1 MRFASV
7 IDRIRSRY
15 AGDDESFYAADR
27 RVGVLFGAM
36 SLTATQVSAGTL
48 IGTVGIHYTVG
59 IGFGLIWLGIW
70 AGWLCSMLFVGPRLR
85 GEGGY
90 TVSNY
95 LANRFGTENGHV
107 RALAAV
113 FIAAIYLVYTTAQY
127 VAGGILIQAVFG
139 IEEFVGMA
147 LIMVLALSYTVVGGM
162 RFSVYSDVIQ
172 VAVLVGGVVVAA
184 TAGVLDV
191 GGVGALTSEAS
202 QIDPELL
209 SLTGAPALTL
219 GLAMS
224 FGFGITVA
232 PFELSRVYA
241 MRDPSTVRRAIP
253 LSVLLQVVIAVCIAT
268 LGLLARVRFPDLA
281 NPDAAVTELALDL
294 FGPAVGSLLL
304 LAVIAAIL
312 STVDSVLLVTSAAV
326 SSDLYAKAL
335 PALGLLETVPNRRR
349 LVRVGQVAT
358 VLAAVVP
365 LVLAVFSGWLGGF
378 VQLIV
383 ALYTSLLAG
392 ALFVPVVGGLHWSG
406 ATKSGAIGGMVGG
419 FCAVAAWQYIRT
431 VGLFPGVGQVVDPV
445 IPGLLC
451 SLLAFVSLS
460 HAGGETA

>member
-1 MRFASV
+1 MTLAGVS
-7 IDRIRSRY
+7 DRIRSRY

-27 RVGVLFGAM
+27 QVGVLFGAM

-59 IGFGLIWLGIW
+59 VGFGLIWLGIW
-70 AGWLCSMLFVGPRLR
+70 AGWLCSMLFVAPPLR
-85 GEGGY
+85 AAGGY

-95 LANRFGTENGHV
+95 LATRFGTGNGHV

-113 FIAAIYLVYTTAQY
+113 FVAAIYLVYTTAQY
-127 VAGGILIQAVFG
+127 VAGGILLQAIFG
-139 IEEFVGMA
+139 LEQFVGMS
-147 LIMVLALSYTVVGGM
+147 LLMVFALSYTVVGGM

-172 VAVLVGGVVVAA
+172 VAVLVGGVAVAA
-184 TAGVLDV
+184 TVGVLDV
-191 GGVGALTSEAS
+191 GGLGALASEAS
-202 QIDPELL
+202 RIDPKLL
-209 SLTGAPALTL
+209 SLSGAPALTL

-241 MRDPSTVRRAIP
+241 MRDPATVRRAIP
-253 LSVLLQVVIAVCIAT
+253 LSVLIQAVIAVCIAT
-268 LGLLARVRFPDLA
+268 LGLLARVRFPELA
-281 NPDAAVTELALDL
+281 NPDAAVTALALDL
-294 FGPAVGSLLL
+294 FGPVVGSLLL
-304 LAVIAAIL
+304 LAVVAAIL

-335 PALGLLETVPNRRR
+335 PALGLLEAAPDRTR
-349 LVRVGQVAT
+349 LVRVGQAAT
-358 VLAAVVP
+358 VLAAVAP
-365 LVLAVFSGWLGGF
+365 LVLALFSGWLGGL

-406 ATKSGAIGGMVGG
+406 ATKAGALGGMVGG
-419 FCAVAAWQYIRT
+419 FCAVALWQFLRT
-431 VGLFPGVGQVVDPV
+431 ASVLPVGQAVDPV
-445 IPGLLC
+445 VPGLLC
-451 SLLAFVSLS
+451 SLVAFVFLS
-460 HAGGETA
+460 RVPG